1 MERVIAQLQQENE
14 RLAQLAQR
22 DWLTHLYNRMATQE
36 KVDEAIAQRQTG
48 LLLVID
54 VDQL

>member
-14 RLAQLAQR
+14 RLAQLAQQ

-36 KVDEAIAQRQTG
+36 KVDEAIA
-48 LLLVID
+48 
-54 VDQL
+54 

>member
-14 RLAQLAQR
+14 RLAQLAQQ

-48 LLLVID
+48 LLLVI
-54 VDQL
+54 